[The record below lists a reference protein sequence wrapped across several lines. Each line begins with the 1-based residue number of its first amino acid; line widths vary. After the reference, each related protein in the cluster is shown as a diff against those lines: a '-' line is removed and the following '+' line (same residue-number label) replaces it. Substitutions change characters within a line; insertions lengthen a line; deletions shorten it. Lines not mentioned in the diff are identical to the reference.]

1 MSHAIAIIGH
11 GSLYPGSGAAMIRLA
26 ARLRQDRVAPIV
38 AAGFLNFSRPTFDQ
52 AIARCVARGASA
64 ITVLPYF
71 LVEGYFVRVTLQGMI
86 DAARANYPQVAFVRA
101 PALGAHP
108 ALAELVVRRAL
119 AADPGSAGT
128 RGLVLL
134 AHGSPRPP
142 ADDPILAI
150 AGQIRG
156 RGDFAHVGLGYLDLQ
171 EPDIAAAISACV
183 GAGVDR
189 VIAVPYF
196 IQLGGHVRDDLPAAI
211 AASRAEHPGA
221 SLLLAEHLGYD
232 PLLAAVLAD
241 RAREAAATSAIL
253 GGE

>member
-1 MSHAIAIIGH
+1 MSQAIAIIGH

-26 ARLRQDRVAPIV
+26 ARLRQDGAAPIV

-86 DAARANYPQVAFVRA
+86 DAAQAQHPQVAFVRA

-119 AADPGSAGT
+119 AADPDSSGP

-142 ADDPILAI
+142 ADDPIQAI
-150 AGQIRG
+150 AGQIRD

-171 EPDIAAAISACV
+171 EPAIPAAISACV
-183 GAGVDR
+183 GVGLER

-196 IQLGGHVRDDLPAAI
+196 IQLATICRPRSPPAAPSTP
-211 AASRAEHPGA
+211 APACCWPS
-221 SLLLAEHLGYD
+221 
-232 PLLAAVLAD
+232 
-241 RAREAAATSAIL
+241 TSATTRCWRRCWPTGRGRPPRHRL
-253 GGE
+253 YYGTSS